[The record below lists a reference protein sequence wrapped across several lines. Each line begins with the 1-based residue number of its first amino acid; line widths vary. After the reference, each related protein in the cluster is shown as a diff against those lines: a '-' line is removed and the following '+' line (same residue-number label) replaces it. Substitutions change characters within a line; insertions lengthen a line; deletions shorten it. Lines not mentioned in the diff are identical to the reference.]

1 MVTELNNGLNAHARP
16 PEIMMA
22 EMPTEDQTADLFRLC
37 EEQRLCF
44 RIIIRT
50 LKAEKEGKPV
60 QQLKM
65 CIMGQAGTGKSE
77 IMNAVI
83 WHSFQHEMNRLIGAS
98 AYQWKPALLIRT
110 ANTQAVSCCTFFG
123 INNFQKNSVPG
134 STESSRLYFTEDIKL
149 LFIDEFGTL
158 SLPFLSVSVNKKI
171 RGTIDRKYRN
181 TSPSLYKSV
190 LISMP
195 SRSENFAMKL
205 HCDLAEN
212 QRRVPSAPRREN
224 RLHGRLPHRHDRRLH
239 AAPASW

>member
-1 MVTELNNGLNAHARP
+1 MSLSYSHNAIKDALKNPAASISDSSIAGTYCKLRMTLERCASTGLLKGKVMVLHPVSLTVEEERMVTELNNGLNAHAPP

-50 LKAEKEGKPV
+50 LKAEKEGKSV
-60 QQLKM
+60 QQLRM

-98 AYQWKPALLIRT
+98 ACFWKAACLVRT
-110 ANTQAVSCCTFFG
+110 ANTQAVSCCCFFG
-123 INNFQKNSVPG
+123 INNFQKHLVPG
-134 STESSRLYFTEDIKL
+134 SSELSRLYFTEDVKL

-158 SLPFLSVSVNKKI
+158 SLPFLAVSVKKSI
-171 RGTIDRKYRN
+171 RVKV
-181 TSPSLYKSV
+181 S
-190 LISMP
+190 
-195 SRSENFAMKL
+195 
-205 HCDLAEN
+205 
-212 QRRVPSAPRREN
+212 
-224 RLHGRLPHRHDRRLH
+224 
-239 AAPASW
+239 